1 MWRGFGGLLHCE
13 PQDFTSFISLGGCI
27 SFNDSD
33 GFPVATHCPFSVGSQ
48 KMMTIRLN
56 ESHSF
61 CKNIHRLGRLCSKC
75 KVGYGI
81 AVFSSN
87 FKCVPCKESYKNWLK
102 YFAIEFVPLT
112 ILFLIV
118 LIFHVSITSAATNAF
133 IFFSQVVSLPLEAL
147 FITTAWTLWLKEL
160 DKANALTSI
169 VIFLY
174 GIWSLDFASMSGS
187 DVCLSQSF
195 PVVQILALQYISAV
209 YPLVLAII
217 AFIIIELHARNFRP
231 VVCLWRPLCLLIVCC
246 RRTWQPKTSIMD
258 AFATFILLT
267 YTKFV

>member
-1 MWRGFGGLLHCE
+1 M
-13 PQDFTSFISLGGCI
+13 
-27 SFNDSD
+27 
-33 GFPVATHCPFSVGSQ
+33 
-48 KMMTIRLN
+48 
-56 ESHSF
+56 
-61 CKNIHRLGRLCSKC
+61 
-75 KVGYGI
+75 GYGI
-81 AVFSSN
+81 AVFSTN